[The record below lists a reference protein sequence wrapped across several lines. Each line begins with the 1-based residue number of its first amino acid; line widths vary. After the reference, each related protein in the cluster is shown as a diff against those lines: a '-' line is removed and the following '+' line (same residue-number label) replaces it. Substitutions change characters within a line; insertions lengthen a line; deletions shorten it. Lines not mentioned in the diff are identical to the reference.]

1 MKISSRICFFIMV
14 LIQVVTCI
22 VLTVTAAWCA
32 EVTGITAKAMDAAKW
47 GKLYADGNPI
57 NAEIRWQTENKA
69 IVWAIV
75 DQTKPISRKGA
86 TVRVE
91 GKRLIITYR
100 SAKVKTSLGAPVE
113 GGSIVPM
120 ELEFTIKDLPRKK
133 YEIDIKE
140 DF

>member
-1 MKISSRICFFIMV
+1 MICFSIMV
-14 LIQVVTCI
+14 LILVVTCI
-22 VLTVTAAWCA
+22 IWAGPAAWCA
-32 EVTGITAKAMDAAKW
+32 EVTGINEKAMDAAKW
-47 GKLYADGNPI
+47 GKLYVSGSPI
-57 NAEIRWQTENKA
+57 NPEIRWQTENKA
-69 IVWAIV
+69 IVWGIV

-86 TVRVE
+86 TVRVD

-100 SAKVKTSLGAPVE
+100 SEEVKTYPGAPEE